1 MCLLLP
7 RVQWLQ
13 MLEKEERPQENAE
26 LHLIFINKQHSWLK
40 RTLYNF
46 GVERSLTGISNS
58 YAGYEREPHCPL
70 VFNHSSAH

>member
-1 MCLLLP
+1 MVASSLVASLLAGEVTGYL
-7 RVQWLQ
+7 
-13 MLEKEERPQENAE
+13 MY
-26 LHLIFINKQHSWLK
+26 KQHSWLK